1 MHDVMCGRNVFD
13 EHMQRVSTDEH
24 SEASIASPTQLLYGA
39 LLAFAAFELS
49 QRETLTAHAG
59 MDVACTLLSPRRD
72 RSRTLYIVMVNEGE
86 MVEGVCKNQT
96 QDNDSKRKEWM
107 SASL

>member
-1 MHDVMCGRNVFD
+1 
-13 EHMQRVSTDEH
+13 
-24 SEASIASPTQLLYGA
+24 
-39 LLAFAAFELS
+39 
-49 QRETLTAHAG
+49 

-96 QDNDSKRKEWM
+96 QDNDSKKTEQM
-107 SASL
+107 SASLQMHISKSSEGLSLHIPHPNWEEFQFPELG

>member
-1 MHDVMCGRNVFD
+1 
-13 EHMQRVSTDEH
+13 
-24 SEASIASPTQLLYGA
+24 
-39 LLAFAAFELS
+39 
-49 QRETLTAHAG
+49 

-96 QDNDSKRKEWM
+96 QDNDSKKTEQM